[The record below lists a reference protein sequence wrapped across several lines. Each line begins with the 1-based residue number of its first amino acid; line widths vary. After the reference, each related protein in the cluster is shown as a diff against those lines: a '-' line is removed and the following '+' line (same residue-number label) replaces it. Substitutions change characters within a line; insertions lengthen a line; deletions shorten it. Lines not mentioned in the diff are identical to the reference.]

1 VSVLVVVVLVLA
13 VAVPAVHIVDVLIV
27 SHGRVAA
34 TGTVNMHMPNVGL
47 VDVVGAIGAVL
58 DRPAGTMEMSIL
70 EEVPVVLVA
79 DQGVAAALIVDV
91 GALRG
96 TARFFCHDLIICLPA

>member
-13 VAVPAVHIVDVLIV
+13 MAVPAVHIIDVLIV

-34 TGTVNMHMPNVGL
+34 TGSVNMHMPDVGL
-47 VDVVGAIGAVL
+47 VDVIGAIGAVPEK
-58 DRPAGTMEMSIL
+58 PAGTMEMAIL

-96 TARFFCHDLIICLPA
+96 IARLFCHDLIIGLPA